1 MSWQFNAPTGVYK
14 NHALSTRLRHSAIAD
29 SHFFRFVSPEPGYGK
44 GKGESITITRTG
56 NLPLATR
63 VNEDELLPSGQV
75 PKSTVSKTVS
85 EWGYT
90 VPMTELEQN
99 LTHFNL
105 RNDTQRA
112 LRDQM
117 RLTLDKMTAD
127 ELKTTPIKA
136 VSTAAATMTIQTTTF
151 AGTATHNLSIDHL
164 RILRDYFRA
173 TQLVSG
179 FENGKYVGI
188 LSTHAA
194 RGIKNDS
201 TYKDWLA
208 PTTSG
213 PLMDGRMRDVEGFA
227 LFETN
232 NNDACTD
239 QIASGKTGEAIFMAA
254 DPAFLAVV
262 QDPELRAGLKTNLGR
277 FQDLGWVGTLEAGL
291 TWPEFA
297 DARVIHWGTA

>member
-1 MSWQFNAPTGVYK
+1 MSWQFDAPSGVYK
-14 NHALSTRLRHSAIAD
+14 NHAMSSRLRHHAIAD

-44 GKGESITITRTG
+44 GKGENITITRTG
-56 NLPLATR
+56 ELPLATR
-63 VNEDELLPSGQV
+63 VNEDDLLPSGQV

-112 LRDQM
+112 LRNQM

-127 ELKTTPIKA
+127 EFKTTPIKA
-136 VSTAAATMTIQTTTF
+136 RSTSASAVSIQTTTF
-151 AGTATHNLSIDHL
+151 SGVAQNNLNIAHL
-164 RILRDYFRA
+164 RVLRDYFRA

-179 FENGKYVGI
+179 FENGKYIGI
-188 LSTHAA
+188 LSTNAA
-194 RGIKNDS
+194 RGVKNDS
-201 TYKDWLA
+201 EYKDWQA

-213 PLMDGRMRDVEGFA
+213 PLMDGRLRDVEGFS

-239 QIASGKTGEAIFMAA
+239 QIAAGVTGEAVFFAA

-262 QDPELRAGLKTNLGR
+262 EDPELRAGLKTNLGR
-277 FQDLGWVGTLEAGL
+277 FQDLGWVGTLECGL

-297 DARVIHWGTA
+297 DARVIHWGSA

>member
-1 MSWQFNAPTGVYK
+1 M
-14 NHALSTRLRHSAIAD
+14 
-29 SHFFRFVSPEPGYGK
+29 
-44 GKGESITITRTG
+44 
-56 NLPLATR
+56 
-63 VNEDELLPSGQV
+63 
-75 PKSTVSKTVS
+75 
-85 EWGYT
+85 
-90 VPMTELEQN
+90 
-99 LTHFNL
+99 
-105 RNDTQRA
+105 
-112 LRDQM
+112 
-117 RLTLDKMTAD
+117 
-127 ELKTTPIKA
+127 KTTPIKA

-151 AGTATHNLSIDHL
+151 AGTATHNLSIAHL

-194 RGIKNDS
+194 RGIKNDDE
-201 TYKDWLA
+201 YKAWLA